1 MLALL
6 GGTPEVT
13 AAHPHNDLCAFSPQD
28 REIITAHLEAGGTT
42 SYYGRDGELREFE
55 DELAEFFGRRHCVAV
70 NSGTNALH
78 SAFFGIGLQPG
89 DEVIVPTY
97 TFLAT
102 VSPLFSLRAVPVLAD
117 CESDTGNIDPEDI
130 RRHITPKT
138 RAIVVTHQ
146 FGHPVEMDAILDIA
160 REHGLKVVEDASLA
174 FGATYK
180 DRRVGSLGHVAAF
193 SLGSTKMVSGGQG
206 GALVTDDPEVMERA
220 NLLGHFVR
228 RSDTEVSS
236 DFYRPFITTGYGHN
250 YRMHA
255 LAVAM
260 ARGRLHRL
268 DDLIAARHERL
279 TRLSSGLSGNPFLAP
294 PVTRP
299 YVHRGQWG
307 GYTASFDPE
316 AAGVGIDTFV
326 AALAAEGLEVAA
338 RGYHPLLHRA
348 EFFRTA
354 DDGYYPGQPWHEK
367 RLYNDG
373 DLPRSEWHADRQIAF
388 PIFLDEPVELVDAYV
403 RAVHK
408 VAGHIEEL
416 RAAGAANSLPQ

>member
-6 GGTPEVT
+6 GGDPEVT
-13 AAHPHNDLCAFSPQD
+13 AAHPHNDLCAFSSQD
-28 REIITAHLEAGGTT
+28 REAITAHLERGGTT

-55 DELAEFFGRRHCVAV
+55 DELAAFFGRRHCVAV
-70 NSGTNALH
+70 NSGTSALH
-78 SAFFGIGLQPG
+78 SAFFGIGLRPG

-117 CESDTGNIDPEDI
+117 CEDDTGNIDPEDI
-130 RRHITPKT
+130 RRRVTART

-146 FGHPVEMDAILDIA
+146 FGHPVEMDGVLDIA
-160 REHGLKVVEDASLA
+160 QEHGLKVVEDASLA
-174 FGATYK
+174 FGAVYK
-180 DRRVGSLGHVAAF
+180 ARRVGSLGHVAAF

-206 GALVTDDPEVMERA
+206 GALVTDDHEVMERA

-228 RSDTEVSS
+228 RSATEVTSGL
-236 DFYRPFITTGYGHN
+236 YRPFITTGYGHN

-268 DDLIAARHERL
+268 DELVASRHERL
-279 TRLSSGLSGNPFLAP
+279 ERLSSGLAETPFVAP

-307 GYTASFDPE
+307 GYTAAFDAE
-316 AAGVGIDTFV
+316 AAGVGIDAFV
-326 AALAAEGLEVAA
+326 SALQAEGLEVAA

-354 DDGYYPGQPWHEK
+354 DDGYYPKRPWREK
-367 RLYNDG
+367 RLYRDG

-388 PIFLDEPVELVDAYV
+388 PIFLDEPLELVDAYV
-403 RAVHK
+403 RAVRK
-408 VAGHIEEL
+408 VSDQIGAL
-416 RAAGAANSLPQ
+416 RDFGASAA

>member
-1 MLALL
+1 MLAAL

-13 AAHPHNDLCAFSPQD
+13 APHPHNDLCAFSPAD
-28 REIITAHLEAGGTT
+28 KAVITAHLDAGGTT

-55 DELAEFFGRRHCVAV
+55 DELAAFFGRAHCVAV

-89 DEVIVPTY
+89 DEVIVPSY

-102 VSPLFSLRAVPVLAD
+102 VSPLFALRAVPVLAD
-117 CESDTGNIDPEDI
+117 CEPDTGTIDPEDI
-130 RRHITPKT
+130 ARRITPRTK
-138 RAIVVTHQ
+138 AIVVTHQ
-146 FGHPVEMDAILDIA
+146 FGHPVEMDAVMDLA
-160 REHGLKVVEDASLA
+160 ERHGLKVVEDNSLA

-180 DRRVGSLGHVAAF
+180 GRRTGSLGHVAAF

-228 RSDTEVSS
+228 RSVTEVSS
-236 DFYRPFITTGYGHN
+236 PFYRRFVTTGYGHN

-255 LAVAM
+255 LAVTM
-260 ARGRLHRL
+260 ARGRLRRL
-268 DDLIAARHERL
+268 DELVASRHQRLERL
-279 TRLSSGLSGNPFLAP
+279 SAGLSDLPFVEP

-299 YVHRGQWG
+299 HVHRGQWG
-307 GYTASFDPE
+307 GYTASYDAE
-316 AAGVGIDTFV
+316 AAGVDIDTFV
-326 AALAAEGLEVAA
+326 SALEAEGLEVAA

-354 DDGYYPGQPWHEK
+354 EDGYYPAQPWHAK
-367 RLYNDG
+367 RLYREG

-388 PIFLDEPVELVDAYV
+388 PIFLDEPLELVDGYV
-403 RAVHK
+403 RAVRK
-408 VAGHIEEL
+408 VVEGLDAL
-416 RAAGAANSLPQ
+416 RKTARQAASAV